1 MHSLACRRPDRPCP
15 RPTTRTSACRAGASA
30 EAKLNA
36 LPETLSAP
44 KALAA
49 LSNRLPPHRLF
60 PNRSAH
66 LATGWP
72 AAAAA
77 WATNRRRP
85 LASPQPSAI
94 GSVFGKPSSLK
105 MNKYRRLKICQGRNS
120 PKPRDCRKELP
131 RGPPKTRLNR
141 PGSIG
146 PAHAIHAQSIRAQS
160 SRSTPLGSALPANN
174 QCSMLRPAR

>member
-44 KALAA
+44 KAPAA

-60 PNRSAH
+60 PNRSVH
-66 LATGWP
+66 PATGWP
-72 AAAAA
+72 AATAA
-77 WATNRRRP
+77 WATNRKRP
-85 LASPQPSAI
+85 FSSPQPSAI
-94 GSVFGKPSSLK
+94 SPVFGKPSSLK

-141 PGSIG
+141 PAVIG
-146 PAHAIHAQSIRAQS
+146 PAHTMLARSIIAQS
-160 SRSTPLGSALPANN
+160 SRSAPLGSALPANN
-174 QCSMLRPAR
+174 QCSMLRAAR